1 MTVRAVVLPGT
12 ALLVPGA
19 AGAASVLRPV
29 RDAALAAL
37 ADLVA
42 GPPDEAGASAVVVVA
57 PGAARA
63 RGAARASL
71 AAAGVA
77 DRWIDPAWAAA
88 TRPLDRPV
96 AGTAASVALLA
107 LAGAGWTGPVDVVEL
122 GGAATRTAAGAITET
137 SLETSTG
144 TSTET
149 SSGTSTEAGAATE
162 TALDGAREIGA
173 ELAREGARLVVV
185 HDPRAPLP
193 QAVLDGFVAA
203 AGAEAAPVATA
214 DEPDPVAAVRRY
226 EVRAP
231 AAVARPAGPAA
242 RPAGPAARPAG
253 PAVSR

>member
-19 AGAASVLRPV
+19 AGAASVLGPV

-42 GPPDEAGASAVVVVA
+42 DPPGEAGASAVVVVA
-57 PGAARA
+57 PGVEGT
-63 RGAARASL
+63 RGPARASL

-137 SLETSTG
+137 SLETST
-144 TSTET
+144 ET

-162 TALDGAREIGA
+162 TVLDAARELGA

-203 AGAEAAPVATA
+203 AGAEAAPA

-231 AAVARPAGPAA
+231 AAAA

-253 PAVSR
+253 PVVSR

>member
-19 AGAASVLRPV
+19 AGAASVLGPV

-42 GPPDEAGASAVVVVA
+42 GPPGEAGASAVVVVA

-137 SLETSTG
+137 SLETST
-144 TSTET
+144 ET

-162 TALDGAREIGA
+162 TVLDAARELGA

-193 QAVLDGFVAA
+193 QALLDGFVAA
-203 AGAEAAPVATA
+203 AGAQAAPVATA
-214 DEPDPVAAVRRY
+214 DEPDPAVAVRRY

-231 AAVARPAGPAA
+231 AAAA
-242 RPAGPAARPAG
+242 RPAGPV
-253 PAVSR
+253 VSR

>member
-19 AGAASVLRPV
+19 AGAASVLGPV

-37 ADLVA
+37 ADLVS
-42 GPPDEAGASAVVVVA
+42 GPPGEAGASAVIVVA

-71 AAAGVA
+71 AAAGVP

-88 TRPLDRPV
+88 TRPFDRPV

-107 LAGAGWTGPVDVVEL
+107 LAGADWTGPVDVVEL
-122 GGAATRTAAGAITET
+122 GGETTRTAAGMSAET
-137 SLETSTG
+137 SLETGSG
-144 TSTET
+144 T
-149 SSGTSTEAGAATE
+149 SSGTSSEAGAATE
-162 TALDGAREIGA
+162 TVLDAARELGA

-214 DEPDPVAAVRRY
+214 DEPDPAVAVRRY

-231 AAVARPAGPAA
+231 AAAA
-242 RPAGPAARPAG
+242 RPAGPV
-253 PAVSR
+253 VSR

>member
-19 AGAASVLRPV
+19 AGAASVLGPV

-42 GPPDEAGASAVVVVA
+42 GPPGEAGASAVVVVA
-57 PGAARA
+57 PGVEGT
-63 RGAARASL
+63 RGPARASL

-122 GGAATRTAAGAITET
+122 GGAATRTAAGMGTET
-137 SLETSTG
+137 ST
-144 TSTET
+144 
-149 SSGTSTEAGAATE
+149 GTSTEAGAATE
-162 TALDGAREIGA
+162 TALDAARELGA
-173 ELAREGARLVVV
+173 EIAREGARLVVV

-193 QAVLDGFVAA
+193 QALLDGFVAA
-203 AGAEAAPVATA
+203 AGAQAAPVATA
-214 DEPDPVAAVRRY
+214 DEPDPAVAVRRY

-231 AAVARPAGPAA
+231 AAAA
-242 RPAGPAARPAG
+242 RPAGPV
-253 PAVSR
+253 VSR

>member
-19 AGAASVLRPV
+19 AGAASVLGPV
-29 RDAALAAL
+29 REAALAAL

-42 GPPDEAGASAVVVVA
+42 EPPGGAGASSVVVVA

-122 GGAATRTAAGAITET
+122 GGAVTRTAAGAGAGTKTGPET
-137 SLETSTG
+137 A
-144 TSTET
+144 
-149 SSGTSTEAGAATE
+149 TEAGAASP
-162 TALDGAREIGA
+162 AVLDTARELGA

-193 QAVLDGFVAA
+193 QAALDGFVAA
-203 AGAEAAPVATA
+203 AGAEAAPVATC
-214 DEPDPVAAVRRY
+214 DEPDPAVAVRRY
-226 EVRAP
+226 AVRTP
-231 AAVARPAGPAA
+231 AAASG
-242 RPAGPAARPAG
+242 PAG

>member
-19 AGAASVLRPV
+19 AGAASVLGPV

-42 GPPDEAGASAVVVVA
+42 GPPGEAGASAVVVVA

-88 TRPLDRPV
+88 TRPFDRPV

-122 GGAATRTAAGAITET
+122 GGAATRTAAGTGTET
-137 SLETSTG
+137 SLE

-162 TALDGAREIGA
+162 TALDAARELGA

-193 QAVLDGFVAA
+193 QALLDGFVAA
-203 AGAEAAPVATA
+203 AGAQAAPVATA
-214 DEPDPVAAVRRY
+214 DEPDPAVAVRRY

-231 AAVARPAGPAA
+231 AAAA
-242 RPAGPAARPAG
+242 RPAGPV
-253 PAVSR
+253 VSR

>member
-19 AGAASVLRPV
+19 AGAASVLGPV

-42 GPPDEAGASAVVVVA
+42 GPPGEAGASAVVVVA

-88 TRPLDRPV
+88 TRPFDRPV

-122 GGAATRTAAGAITET
+122 GGAATRTAAGTGTET
-137 SLETSTG
+137 SLE

-162 TALDGAREIGA
+162 TALDAARELGA

-193 QAVLDGFVAA
+193 QALLDGFVAA
-203 AGAEAAPVATA
+203 AGAQAAPVATA
-214 DEPDPVAAVRRY
+214 DEPDPAVAVRRY
-226 EVRAP
+226 EARAP
-231 AAVARPAGPAA
+231 AAAA
-242 RPAGPAARPAG
+242 RPAGPV
-253 PAVSR
+253 VSR

>member
-19 AGAASVLRPV
+19 AGAASVLGPV

-42 GPPDEAGASAVVVVA
+42 GPPGEAGASAVVVVA

-96 AGTAASVALLA
+96 AGTGASLALLA

-122 GGAATRTAAGAITET
+122 GGAVTRSAAGTGAGAGAVTET
-137 SLETSTG
+137 GPETATG
-144 TSTET
+144 
-149 SSGTSTEAGAATE
+149 AGAASPA
-162 TALDGAREIGA
+162 ALDAARELGA

-193 QAVLDGFVAA
+193 QAALDGFVAA
-203 AGAEAAPVATA
+203 AGAEAAPVATGE
-214 DEPDPVAAVRRY
+214 EPDPAVAVRRY

-231 AAVARPAGPAA
+231 AA
-242 RPAGPAARPAG
+242 AARPAG

>member
-19 AGAASVLRPV
+19 AGAVSVLRPV

-42 GPPDEAGASAVVVVA
+42 DPPGEAGASAVVVVA

-144 TSTET
+144 TST
-149 SSGTSTEAGAATE
+149 GTSTEAGAATE
-162 TALDGAREIGA
+162 TVLDAARELGA

-203 AGAEAAPVATA
+203 AGAEAAPVAPA

-231 AAVARPAGPAA
+231 AAAA

-253 PAVSR
+253 PVVSR

>member
-19 AGAASVLRPV
+19 AGAASVLGPV
-29 RDAALAAL
+29 RDAALAALAAL

-57 PGAARA
+57 PGVEGT
-63 RGAARASL
+63 RGPARASL

-88 TRPLDRPV
+88 TRPLDRPA

-122 GGAATRTAAGAITET
+122 GGVATRTAAGMSAET
-137 SLETSTG
+137 SLETSTEAG
-144 TSTET
+144 TET
-149 SSGTSTEAGAATE
+149 SSEAGAATE
-162 TALDGAREIGA
+162 TALDAARELGA

-203 AGAEAAPVATA
+203 AGAEAAPVAAA
-214 DEPDPVAAVRRY
+214 DEPDPAVAVRRY

-231 AAVARPAGPAA
+231 AAAA
-242 RPAGPAARPAG
+242 RPAGPV
-253 PAVSR
+253 VSR

>member
-19 AGAASVLRPV
+19 AGAASVLGPV

-42 GPPDEAGASAVVVVA
+42 DRLGVAAAPAVVVVA
-57 PGAARA
+57 PGVEGT
-63 RGAARASL
+63 RGPARASL

-122 GGAATRTAAGAITET
+122 GGAATRPAAGTSTET
-137 SLETSTG
+137 SLETSTETSSE
-144 TSTET
+144 TSTEV
-149 SSGTSTEAGAATE
+149 GAATE
-162 TALDGAREIGA
+162 TALDAARELGA

-214 DEPDPVAAVRRY
+214 DEPDPAVAVRRY

-231 AAVARPAGPAA
+231 AAAA
-242 RPAGPAARPAG
+242 RPAGPV
-253 PAVSR
+253 VSR

>member
-12 ALLVPGA
+12 VLLVPGA
-19 AGAASVLRPV
+19 AGAASVLGPV

-42 GPPDEAGASAVVVVA
+42 DRLGVAAAPAVVVVA
-57 PGAARA
+57 PGVEGT
-63 RGAARASL
+63 RGPARASL

-122 GGAATRTAAGAITET
+122 GGAATRPAAGTSTET
-137 SLETSTG
+137 SLETSTETSSE
-144 TSTET
+144 TSTEV
-149 SSGTSTEAGAATE
+149 GAATE
-162 TALDGAREIGA
+162 TALDAARELGA

-185 HDPRAPLP
+185 HDPRARLP

-203 AGAEAAPVATA
+203 AGAEVAPVAPA
-214 DEPDPVAAVRRY
+214 DEPDPAVAVRRY

-231 AAVARPAGPAA
+231 AAAA
-242 RPAGPAARPAG
+242 RPAGPV
-253 PAVSR
+253 VSR

>member
-12 ALLVPGA
+12 VLLVPGA
-19 AGAASVLRPV
+19 AGAASVLGPV

-42 GPPDEAGASAVVVVA
+42 DRLGVAAAPAVVVVA
-57 PGAARA
+57 PGVEGT
-63 RGAARASL
+63 RGPARASL

-88 TRPLDRPV
+88 TRPLDRRV

-122 GGAATRTAAGAITET
+122 GGAATRPAAGTSTET
-137 SLETSTG
+137 SLETSTETSSE
-144 TSTET
+144 TSTEV
-149 SSGTSTEAGAATE
+149 GAATE
-162 TALDGAREIGA
+162 TALDAARELGA

-214 DEPDPVAAVRRY
+214 DEPDPAVAVRRY

-231 AAVARPAGPAA
+231 AAAA
-242 RPAGPAARPAG
+242 RPAGPV
-253 PAVSR
+253 VSR

>member
-19 AGAASVLRPV
+19 AGAASVLGPV

-42 GPPDEAGASAVVVVA
+42 DRLGVAAAPAVVVVA
-57 PGAARA
+57 PGVEGT
-63 RGAARASL
+63 RGPARASL

-122 GGAATRTAAGAITET
+122 GGAATRPAAGTSTET
-137 SLETSTG
+137 SLETSTETSSE
-144 TSTET
+144 TSTEV
-149 SSGTSTEAGAATE
+149 GAATE
-162 TALDGAREIGA
+162 TALDAARELGA

-185 HDPRAPLP
+185 HDPRARLP

-203 AGAEAAPVATA
+203 AGAEVAPVAPA
-214 DEPDPVAAVRRY
+214 DEPDPAVAVRRY

-231 AAVARPAGPAA
+231 AAAA
-242 RPAGPAARPAG
+242 RPAGPV
-253 PAVSR
+253 VSR

>member
-12 ALLVPGA
+12 VLLVPGA
-19 AGAASVLRPV
+19 AGAASVLGPV
-29 RDAALAAL
+29 REAALAAL

-42 GPPDEAGASAVVVVA
+42 DPPGGAGASSVVVVA

-122 GGAATRTAAGAITET
+122 GDAVTRTAAGAGTKAGPET
-137 SLETSTG
+137 A
-144 TSTET
+144 
-149 SSGTSTEAGAATE
+149 TEAGAASPA
-162 TALDGAREIGA
+162 ALDTARELGA

-193 QAVLDGFVAA
+193 QAALDGFVAA
-203 AGAEAAPVATA
+203 AGAEAAPVATF
-214 DEPDPVAAVRRY
+214 DEPDPAVAVRRY
-226 EVRAP
+226 AVRTP
-231 AAVARPAGPAA
+231 AAASG
-242 RPAGPAARPAG
+242 PAG

>member
-19 AGAASVLRPV
+19 AGAASVLGPV

-42 GPPDEAGASAVVVVA
+42 GPPDEAGATAVVVVA
-57 PGAARA
+57 PGVEGT
-63 RGAARASL
+63 RGPARASL

-88 TRPLDRPV
+88 TRPFDRPV

-122 GGAATRTAAGAITET
+122 GGAATRTAAGMSAET
-137 SLETSTG
+137 SLETSSG
-144 TSTET
+144 TSSEADTE
-149 SSGTSTEAGAATE
+149 TSTEAGAATE
-162 TALDGAREIGA
+162 TVLDAARELGA

-193 QAVLDGFVAA
+193 EAVLDGFVAA
-203 AGAEAAPVATA
+203 AGAEVAPVAPA
-214 DEPDPVAAVRRY
+214 DEPDPAVAVRRY

-231 AAVARPAGPAA
+231 AAAA
-242 RPAGPAARPAG
+242 RPAGPV
-253 PAVSR
+253 VSR

>member
-12 ALLVPGA
+12 VLLVPGA
-19 AGAASVLRPV
+19 AGAASVLGPV
-29 RDAALAAL
+29 REAALAAL

-42 GPPDEAGASAVVVVA
+42 DPPGGAGASSVVVVA

-122 GGAATRTAAGAITET
+122 GDAVTRTAAGAGTKAGPET
-137 SLETSTG
+137 A
-144 TSTET
+144 
-149 SSGTSTEAGAATE
+149 TEAGAASPA
-162 TALDGAREIGA
+162 ALDTARELGA

-193 QAVLDGFVAA
+193 QAALDGFVAA
-203 AGAEAAPVATA
+203 AGAEAAPVATC
-214 DEPDPVAAVRRY
+214 DEPDPAVAVRRY
-226 EVRAP
+226 AVRTP
-231 AAVARPAGPAA
+231 AAASG
-242 RPAGPAARPAG
+242 PAG

>member
-19 AGAASVLRPV
+19 AGAASVLGPV

-42 GPPDEAGASAVVVVA
+42 DRLGVAAAPAVVVVA
-57 PGAARA
+57 PGVEGT
-63 RGAARASL
+63 RGPARASL

-122 GGAATRTAAGAITET
+122 GGAATRSAAGTSTET
-137 SLETSTG
+137 SLETSTETSSE
-144 TSTET
+144 TSTEV
-149 SSGTSTEAGAATE
+149 GAATE
-162 TALDGAREIGA
+162 TALDAARELGA

-185 HDPRAPLP
+185 HDPRARLP

-203 AGAEAAPVATA
+203 AGAEVAPVAPA
-214 DEPDPVAAVRRY
+214 DEPDPAVAVRRY

-231 AAVARPAGPAA
+231 AAAA
-242 RPAGPAARPAG
+242 RPAGPV
-253 PAVSR
+253 VSR

>member
-19 AGAASVLRPV
+19 AGAASVLGPV

-42 GPPDEAGASAVVVVA
+42 GPPGEAGASAVVVVA

-137 SLETSTG
+137 SLETST
-144 TSTET
+144 ET

-162 TALDGAREIGA
+162 TVLDAARELGA
-173 ELAREGARLVVV
+173 GLAREGARLVVV

-203 AGAEAAPVATA
+203 AGAEAAPA

-231 AAVARPAGPAA
+231 AAAA

-253 PAVSR
+253 PVVSR

>member
-19 AGAASVLRPV
+19 AGAASVLGPV

-42 GPPDEAGASAVVVVA
+42 GPPGEAGASAVVVVA

-122 GGAATRTAAGAITET
+122 GGAATRTAAG
-137 SLETSTG
+137 TG

-149 SSGTSTEAGAATE
+149 SAETGTETE
-162 TALDGAREIGA
+162 TALDAARELGA

-193 QAVLDGFVAA
+193 QALLDGFVAA
-203 AGAEAAPVATA
+203 AGAEATPVATA
-214 DEPDPVAAVRRY
+214 DEPDPAVAVRRY

-231 AAVARPAGPAA
+231 AAAA
-242 RPAGPAARPAG
+242 RPAGPV
-253 PAVSR
+253 VSR

>member
-1 MTVRAVVLPGT
+1 VTVRAVVLPGT

-19 AGAASVLRPV
+19 AGAASVLGPV
-29 RDAALAAL
+29 REAALAAL

-42 GPPDEAGASAVVVVA
+42 DPPGGACASSVVVVA

-122 GGAATRTAAGAITET
+122 GGAVTRTAAGAGAGTKTGPETATEAA
-137 SLETSTG
+137 
-144 TSTET
+144 
-149 SSGTSTEAGAATE
+149 TEAGAASPA
-162 TALDGAREIGA
+162 ALDTARELGA

-193 QAVLDGFVAA
+193 QAALDGFVAA
-203 AGAEAAPVATA
+203 AGAEAAPVATC
-214 DEPDPVAAVRRY
+214 DEPDPAVAVRRY
-226 EVRAP
+226 AVRTP
-231 AAVARPAGPAA
+231 AAASG
-242 RPAGPAARPAG
+242 PAG

>member
-19 AGAASVLRPV
+19 AGAASVLGPV
-29 RDAALAAL
+29 REAALAAL

-42 GPPDEAGASAVVVVA
+42 EPPGRAGASSVVVVA

-122 GGAATRTAAGAITET
+122 GGAVTRTAAGAGAGTKTGPET
-137 SLETSTG
+137 A
-144 TSTET
+144 
-149 SSGTSTEAGAATE
+149 TEAGAASPA
-162 TALDGAREIGA
+162 ALDTARELGA

-193 QAVLDGFVAA
+193 QAALDGFVAA
-203 AGAEAAPVATA
+203 AGAEAAPVATC
-214 DEPDPVAAVRRY
+214 DEPDPAVDVRRY
-226 EVRAP
+226 AVRTP
-231 AAVARPAGPAA
+231 AAASG
-242 RPAGPAARPAG
+242 PAG

>member
-12 ALLVPGA
+12 VLLVPGA
-19 AGAASVLRPV
+19 AGAASVLGPV
-29 RDAALAAL
+29 REAALAAL

-42 GPPDEAGASAVVVVA
+42 DPPGGAGASSVVVVA

-122 GGAATRTAAGAITET
+122 GDAVTRTAAGAGTKAGPET
-137 SLETSTG
+137 A
-144 TSTET
+144 
-149 SSGTSTEAGAATE
+149 TEAGAASPA
-162 TALDGAREIGA
+162 ALDAARELGA

-193 QAVLDGFVAA
+193 QAALDGFVAA
-203 AGAEAAPVATA
+203 AGAEAAPVATC
-214 DEPDPVAAVRRY
+214 DEPDPAVAVRRY
-226 EVRAP
+226 AVRTP
-231 AAVARPAGPAA
+231 AAASG
-242 RPAGPAARPAG
+242 PAG

>member
-12 ALLVPGA
+12 VLLVPGA
-19 AGAASVLRPV
+19 AGAASVLGPV

-42 GPPDEAGASAVVVVA
+42 DRLGVAAAPAVVVVA
-57 PGAARA
+57 PGVEGT
-63 RGAARASL
+63 RGPARASL

-122 GGAATRTAAGAITET
+122 GGAATRSAAGTSTET
-137 SLETSTG
+137 SLETSTETSSE
-144 TSTET
+144 TSTEV
-149 SSGTSTEAGAATE
+149 GAATE
-162 TALDGAREIGA
+162 TALDAARELGA

-214 DEPDPVAAVRRY
+214 DEPDPAVAVRRY

-231 AAVARPAGPAA
+231 AAAA
-242 RPAGPAARPAG
+242 RPAGPV
-253 PAVSR
+253 VSR

>member
-19 AGAASVLRPV
+19 AGAASVLGPV

-42 GPPDEAGASAVVVVA
+42 GPPDEAGASAVVVLA

-88 TRPLDRPV
+88 TRPFDRPV

-122 GGAATRTAAGAITET
+122 GGAATRTAAG
-137 SLETSTG
+137 TG
-144 TSTET
+144 TEMST
-149 SSGTSTEAGAATE
+149 GTSTEAGAATE
-162 TALDGAREIGA
+162 TALDAARELGA

-214 DEPDPVAAVRRY
+214 DEPDPAVAVRRY

-231 AAVARPAGPAA
+231 AAAA
-242 RPAGPAARPAG
+242 RPAGPV
-253 PAVSR
+253 VSR

>member
-1 MTVRAVVLPGT
+1 MTARAVVLPGT

-19 AGAASVLRPV
+19 AGAASVLGPV

-42 GPPDEAGASAVVVVA
+42 GPPDEAGATAVVVVA
-57 PGAARA
+57 PGVEGT
-63 RGAARASL
+63 RGPARASL

-88 TRPLDRPV
+88 TRPFDRPV

-122 GGAATRTAAGAITET
+122 GCAATRSAAGASTET
-137 SLETSTG
+137 SLE

-149 SSGTSTEAGAATE
+149 SSGTSTEVGAATE
-162 TALDGAREIGA
+162 TALDAARELGA

-214 DEPDPVAAVRRY
+214 DEPDPAVAVRRY

-231 AAVARPAGPAA
+231 AAAA
-242 RPAGPAARPAG
+242 RPAGPV
-253 PAVSR
+253 VSR

>member
-12 ALLVPGA
+12 VLLVPGA
-19 AGAASVLRPV
+19 AGAASVLGPV

-42 GPPDEAGASAVVVVA
+42 DRLGVAAAPAVVVVA
-57 PGAARA
+57 PGVEGT
-63 RGAARASL
+63 RGPARASL

-122 GGAATRTAAGAITET
+122 GGAATRPAAGTSTET
-137 SLETSTG
+137 SLETSTETSSE
-144 TSTET
+144 TSTEV
-149 SSGTSTEAGAATE
+149 GAATE
-162 TALDGAREIGA
+162 TALDAARELGA

-214 DEPDPVAAVRRY
+214 DEPDPAVAVRRY

-231 AAVARPAGPAA
+231 AAAA
-242 RPAGPAARPAG
+242 RPAGPV
-253 PAVSR
+253 VSR

>member
-19 AGAASVLRPV
+19 AGAASVLGPV

-42 GPPDEAGASAVVVVA
+42 GPPGEAGASAVVVVA

-88 TRPLDRPV
+88 TRPFDRPV

-122 GGAATRTAAGAITET
+122 GGAATRTAAGTGTET
-137 SLETSTG
+137 SLE

-162 TALDGAREIGA
+162 TALDAARELGA

-193 QAVLDGFVAA
+193 QALLDGFVAA
-203 AGAEAAPVATA
+203 AGAQAAPVATA
-214 DEPDPVAAVRRY
+214 DEPDPAVAVRRY

-231 AAVARPAGPAA
+231 AAAA
-242 RPAGPAARPAG
+242 RPAGPVVR
-253 PAVSR
+253 R

>member
-19 AGAASVLRPV
+19 AGAASVLGPV

-42 GPPDEAGASAVVVVA
+42 GPPGEAGASAVVVVA

-122 GGAATRTAAGAITET
+122 GGAATRTAAGVITET

-149 SSGTSTEAGAATE
+149 STGTSTETSSGTSSEAGAATE

-203 AGAEAAPVATA
+203 AGAEAAPVAA
-214 DEPDPVAAVRRY
+214 GDEPDPAVAVRRY

-231 AAVARPAGPAA
+231 AAAA
-242 RPAGPAARPAG
+242 RPAGPV
-253 PAVSR
+253 VSR

>member
-19 AGAASVLRPV
+19 AGAASVLGPV
-29 RDAALAAL
+29 RESALAAL

-42 GPPDEAGASAVVVVA
+42 DPPGGAGGSSVVVVA

-96 AGTAASVALLA
+96 AGTGASVALLA

-122 GGAATRTAAGAITET
+122 GGAVTRSAAGTGAGAGAVTET
-137 SLETSTG
+137 GPETATG
-144 TSTET
+144 
-149 SSGTSTEAGAATE
+149 AGAASPA
-162 TALDGAREIGA
+162 ALDAARELGA

-193 QAVLDGFVAA
+193 QAALDGFVAA
-203 AGAEAAPVATA
+203 AGAEAAPVATGE
-214 DEPDPVAAVRRY
+214 EPDPAVAVLRY

-231 AAVARPAGPAA
+231 AA
-242 RPAGPAARPAG
+242 AARPAG

>member
-1 MTVRAVVLPGT
+1 VTVRAVVLPGT

-19 AGAASVLRPV
+19 AGAASVLGPV

-42 GPPDEAGASAVVVVA
+42 GPPGEAGASAVVVVA

-137 SLETSTG
+137 SLETST
-144 TSTET
+144 ET

-162 TALDGAREIGA
+162 TVLDAARELGA

-231 AAVARPAGPAA
+231 AA
-242 RPAGPAARPAG
+242 AARPAG

>member
-19 AGAASVLRPV
+19 AGAASVLGPV

-42 GPPDEAGASAVVVVA
+42 GPPGEAGASAVVVVA

-137 SLETSTG
+137 SLETST
-144 TSTET
+144 ET

-162 TALDGAREIGA
+162 TVLDAARELGA

-203 AGAEAAPVATA
+203 AGAEAAPA

-231 AAVARPAGPAA
+231 AAAA

-253 PAVSR
+253 PVVSR

>member
-19 AGAASVLRPV
+19 AGAASVLGPV

-42 GPPDEAGASAVVVVA
+42 GPPGEAGASAVVVVA
-57 PGAARA
+57 PGVEGT
-63 RGAARASL
+63 RGPARASL

-122 GGAATRTAAGAITET
+122 GGAATRTAAGTGTE
-137 SLETSTG
+137 

-162 TALDGAREIGA
+162 TALDAARELGA
-173 ELAREGARLVVV
+173 EIAREGARLVVV

-193 QAVLDGFVAA
+193 QALLDGFVAA
-203 AGAEAAPVATA
+203 AGAQAAPVATA
-214 DEPDPVAAVRRY
+214 DEPDPAVAVRRY

-231 AAVARPAGPAA
+231 AAAA
-242 RPAGPAARPAG
+242 RPAGPV
-253 PAVSR
+253 VSR

>member
-12 ALLVPGA
+12 VLLVPGA
-19 AGAASVLRPV
+19 AGAASVLGPV

-42 GPPDEAGASAVVVVA
+42 DRLGVAAAPAVVVVA
-57 PGAARA
+57 PGVEGT
-63 RGAARASL
+63 RGPARASL

-122 GGAATRTAAGAITET
+122 GGAATRSAAGASTET
-137 SLETSTG
+137 SLETSTETSSE
-144 TSTET
+144 TSTEV
-149 SSGTSTEAGAATE
+149 GAATE
-162 TALDGAREIGA
+162 TALDAARELGA

-214 DEPDPVAAVRRY
+214 DEPDPAVAVRRY

-231 AAVARPAGPAA
+231 AAAA
-242 RPAGPAARPAG
+242 RPAGPV
-253 PAVSR
+253 VSR

>member
-12 ALLVPGA
+12 VLLVPGA
-19 AGAASVLRPV
+19 AGAAPVLGPV

-42 GPPDEAGASAVVVVA
+42 DPLGAAGASAVVVVA
-57 PGAARA
+57 PGVEGT
-63 RGAARASL
+63 RGPARASL

-122 GGAATRTAAGAITET
+122 GGAATRAAAG
-137 SLETSTG
+137 TG
-144 TSTET
+144 AETSTET
-149 SSGTSTEAGAATE
+149 STESGAEAATAPG
-162 TALDGAREIGA
+162 TALDAARELGA
-173 ELAREGARLVVV
+173 ELAQEDARLVVV

-193 QAVLDGFVAA
+193 AAVLEGFVAA

-214 DEPDPVAAVRRY
+214 DEPDPAAAVRRY

-231 AAVARPAGPAA
+231 AA
-242 RPAGPAARPAG
+242 AARPAG